1 MARRVFCFL
10 YVLLWPLLTHSAALR
25 TGFLPN
31 LSQRVTSLAAM
42 LNSWLLSD
50 SYLISCQLI
59 AGWHAWARFPGGPAG
74 SYHRNRHRMIGRSPR
89 IRTFTPWDGKYP
101 TRLNFRSIT
110 APFIP
115 GITPGQAPPMNPGL
129 CCQWPTYPRTR
140 PSEPALANAGDVSV
154 PFGEFRTGSGSLLCY
169 LSRGIFFS
177 IQWGRLPRHNA

>member
-74 SYHRNRHRMIGRSPR
+74 SYHKNRHRMIRQISPDKN
-89 IRTFTPWDGKYP
+89 IHPVGWKIS
-101 TRLNFRSIT
+101 N
-110 APFIP
+110 
-115 GITPGQAPPMNPGL
+115 
-129 CCQWPTYPRTR
+129 
-140 PSEPALANAGDVSV
+140 EV
-154 PFGEFRTGSGSLLCY
+154 E
-169 LSRGIFFS
+169 LSQHNRAIYS
-177 IQWGRLPRHNA
+177 RHNAWAGSSDEPWALLSMANLPTDSAFGACTRECG